1 MRKIAISKNT
11 IRGFA
16 AGVLVATGVLSL
28 TYYGTASN
36 APEAKADS
44 TSEQTASAPTAIKKI
59 DMPETQAG
67 TSAPM
72 AKPTYNMTLVIGKG
86 MSPEDAA
93 AKLEEN
99 KIIENKKYLVKY
111 LNDMSWMGS
120 VRSGSYE
127 VNSDMTIK
135 EIAALL
141 AHKNKK

>member
-16 AGVLVATGVLSL
+16 AGVIVATGVLSL

-44 TSEQTASAPTAIKKI
+44 TSDATASSTAIKKI
-59 DMPETQAG
+59 DMPEPQSG
-67 TSAPM
+67 TSTSM

-120 VRSGSYE
+120 VRSGTYE

-141 AHKNKK
+141 AHKKVQK

>member
-16 AGVLVATGVLSL
+16 AGVIVATGVLSL

-44 TSEQTASAPTAIKKI
+44 TSDAAASPTAIKKI
-59 DMPETQAG
+59 DMPEPQSG

-86 MSPEDAA
+86 MSPEEAA

-120 VRSGSYE
+120 VRSGTYE

-141 AHKNKK
+141 AHKKVQK